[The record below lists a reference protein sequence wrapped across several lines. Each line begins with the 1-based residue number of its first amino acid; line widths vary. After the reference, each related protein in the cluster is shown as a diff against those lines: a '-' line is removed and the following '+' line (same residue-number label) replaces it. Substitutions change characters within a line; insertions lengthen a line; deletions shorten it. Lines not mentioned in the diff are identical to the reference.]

1 MPKKIESNEE
11 STALLPDNTEK
22 NNDLIV
28 LEQELL
34 KKQKELIAFE
44 KELSIKNENLKDLE
58 KLRDNLEHAFKLKDA
73 ELNKEKERIITL
85 KSKDIAEKE
94 TKIKELS
101 LQINNLNNKI
111 QELNIKSASK
121 QKDIVLELESYK
133 ASQLEE
139 INKNLHQVLTTELK
153 TISQNSKDLFSNLSS
168 NLNLNLKN
176 LNAEYEKLIE
186 TYDRLAKTK
195 IEQND
200 VIRKELLKNIEDFEK
215 KSQEYYDLEI
225 TKKSLSQKEASLN
238 RKETLFENILQK
250 RVEETQITL
259 VTTLNAYKSEIEKL
273 KSKFEEVFH
282 EKQTLVVENQTLRS
296 TGVQSLE
303 QELNQIRERNA
314 ELEQKYKA
322 FTSID
327 FNQLKSKANRVDEL
341 MKLNNE
347 LIERESQS
355 NVMVQRLKADKEQ
368 SIRLAYENEL
378 LKTDISLNKTYLTRI
393 KDELE
398 SLRSRVD
405 DASKGT
411 IASET
416 IETPYKEFTTY
427 VQDDGI
433 NLNEITWLDNII
445 QKCKESGYSFSKRLV
460 YSFHTSLKTSS
471 ISPLTVLAGISGTG
485 KSKLP
490 QLYSRFGGL
499 YFLSLPVQPDWDSP
513 QSLFGY
519 FNSIEKRFNATSL
532 LRVMVSFQKDKNDS
546 EKIFDLSDRV
556 LLVLLDEMNLA
567 HVELYFAD
575 LLSKLE
581 EQRGDNKSQ
590 KFEIDLGA
598 SMPKYDIKLTKNIL
612 WSGTMNE
619 DETTKALSD
628 KVVDRGNILSFP
640 RPQKFMRYI
649 NKELS
654 QRSPMIKRELWET
667 WNSIKLKP
675 SMTTEISQ
683 IIDIYSDAVMQINL
697 ALRFANRALGHRVWQ
712 SIENYIFSHPIV
724 IKENDN
730 LEKLKLAL
738 KFAFEEA
745 IVLKVVPK
753 LRGIELEKEML
764 KNCLNPIKEII
775 DKHANGLLDDFDIAL
790 NNQYSPTN
798 TFIWDSAKYL
808 EIEFADK

>member
-433 NLNEITWLDNII
+433 NHNEITWLDNII

-764 KNCLNPIKEII
+764 KNCLNPIREII

>member
-471 ISPLTVLAGISGTG
+471 ISPLTVMAGISGTG

-764 KNCLNPIKEII
+764 KNCLNPIREII

>member
-11 STALLPDNTEK
+11 SIALLPDNTEK

-94 TKIKELS
+94 TKIKELT

-225 TKKSLSQKEASLN
+225 TKKSLSQKEASLI
-238 RKETLFENILQK
+238 RKETLFESILQR

-273 KSKFEEVFH
+273 KAKFEEVFH

-314 ELEQKYKA
+314 ELEQKYRA

-347 LIERESQS
+347 LIEREAQS

-433 NLNEITWLDNII
+433 NHNEITWLDNII

-471 ISPLTVLAGISGTG
+471 ISPLTVMAGISGTG

-598 SMPKYDIKLTKNIL
+598 SMPKYEIKLTKNIL

-640 RPQKFMRYI
+640 RPQRFMRYI
-649 NKELS
+649 NKELA

-667 WNSIKLKP
+667 WSAIKLKP
-675 SMTTEISQ
+675 NMTTEISQ
-683 IIDIYSDAVMQINL
+683 IIDMYSDAVMQINL

-724 IKENDN
+724 INEKDN

-753 LRGIELEKEML
+753 LRGIELEKEMV
-764 KNCLNPIKEII
+764 KNCLIPIREII
-775 DKHANGLLDDFDIAL
+775 DKHANGLIDDFDLAI

>member
-1 MPKKIESNEE
+1 M
-11 STALLPDNTEK
+11 
-22 NNDLIV
+22 
-28 LEQELL
+28 
-34 KKQKELIAFE
+34 
-44 KELSIKNENLKDLE
+44 
-58 KLRDNLEHAFKLKDA
+58 
-73 ELNKEKERIITL
+73 
-85 KSKDIAEKE
+85 
-94 TKIKELS
+94 
-101 LQINNLNNKI
+101 
-111 QELNIKSASK
+111 
-121 QKDIVLELESYK
+121 
-133 ASQLEE
+133 
-139 INKNLHQVLTTELK
+139 
-153 TISQNSKDLFSNLSS
+153 
-168 NLNLNLKN
+168 
-176 LNAEYEKLIE
+176 
-186 TYDRLAKTK
+186 
-195 IEQND
+195 
-200 VIRKELLKNIEDFEK
+200 
-215 KSQEYYDLEI
+215 
-225 TKKSLSQKEASLN
+225 
-238 RKETLFENILQK
+238 
-250 RVEETQITL
+250 
-259 VTTLNAYKSEIEKL
+259 
-273 KSKFEEVFH
+273 
-282 EKQTLVVENQTLRS
+282 ENQTLRS

-433 NLNEITWLDNII
+433 NHNEITWLDNII

-471 ISPLTVLAGISGTG
+471 ISPLTVMAGISGTG

-546 EKIFDLSDRV
+546 EKIFNLSDRV

-598 SMPKYDIKLTKNIL
+598 SMPKYEIKLTKNIL

-649 NKELS
+649 NKELA

-667 WNSIKLKP
+667 WSAIKLN
-675 SMTTEISQ
+675 SNMTTEISQ

-724 IKENDN
+724 IKEKDN

-775 DKHANGLLDDFDIAL
+775 DKHANGLLDDFELAV

>member
-11 STALLPDNTEK
+11 STSLLPDNTEK
-22 NNDLIV
+22 NNDLIM

-34 KKQKELIAFE
+34 KKQKELITFE

-347 LIERESQS
+347 LIEREAQS

-368 SIRLAYENEL
+368 SIRLAYE
-378 LKTDISLNKTYLTRI
+378 
-393 KDELE
+393 
-398 SLRSRVD
+398 
-405 DASKGT
+405 
-411 IASET
+411 
-416 IETPYKEFTTY
+416 
-427 VQDDGI
+427 
-433 NLNEITWLDNII
+433 
-445 QKCKESGYSFSKRLV
+445 
-460 YSFHTSLKTSS
+460 
-471 ISPLTVLAGISGTG
+471 
-485 KSKLP
+485 
-490 QLYSRFGGL
+490 
-499 YFLSLPVQPDWDSP
+499 
-513 QSLFGY
+513 
-519 FNSIEKRFNATSL
+519 
-532 LRVMVSFQKDKNDS
+532 
-546 EKIFDLSDRV
+546 
-556 LLVLLDEMNLA
+556 MN
-567 HVELYFAD
+567 F
-575 LLSKLE
+575 
-581 EQRGDNKSQ
+581 
-590 KFEIDLGA
+590 
-598 SMPKYDIKLTKNIL
+598 
-612 WSGTMNE
+612 
-619 DETTKALSD
+619 
-628 KVVDRGNILSFP
+628 
-640 RPQKFMRYI
+640 
-649 NKELS
+649 
-654 QRSPMIKRELWET
+654 
-667 WNSIKLKP
+667 
-675 SMTTEISQ
+675 
-683 IIDIYSDAVMQINL
+683 
-697 ALRFANRALGHRVWQ
+697 
-712 SIENYIFSHPIV
+712 
-724 IKENDN
+724 
-730 LEKLKLAL
+730 
-738 KFAFEEA
+738 
-745 IVLKVVPK
+745 
-753 LRGIELEKEML
+753 
-764 KNCLNPIKEII
+764 
-775 DKHANGLLDDFDIAL
+775 
-790 NNQYSPTN
+790 
-798 TFIWDSAKYL
+798 
-808 EIEFADK
+808 

>member
-11 STALLPDNTEK
+11 SIALLPDNTEK

-94 TKIKELS
+94 TKIKELT

-225 TKKSLSQKEASLN
+225 TKKSLSQKEASLI
-238 RKETLFENILQK
+238 RKETLFENILQR

-273 KSKFEEVFH
+273 KAKFEEVFH

-314 ELEQKYKA
+314 ELEQKYRA

-347 LIERESQS
+347 LIEREAQS

-433 NLNEITWLDNII
+433 NHNEITWLDNII

-471 ISPLTVLAGISGTG
+471 ISPLTVMAGISGTG

-598 SMPKYDIKLTKNIL
+598 SMPKYEIKLTKNIL

-640 RPQKFMRYI
+640 RPQRFMRYI
-649 NKELS
+649 NKELA

-667 WNSIKLKP
+667 WSAIKLKP
-675 SMTTEISQ
+675 NMTTEISQ
-683 IIDIYSDAVMQINL
+683 IIDMYSDAVMQINL

-724 IKENDN
+724 INEKDN

-753 LRGIELEKEML
+753 LRGIELEKEMV
-764 KNCLNPIKEII
+764 KNCLIPIREII
-775 DKHANGLLDDFDIAL
+775 DKHANGLIDDFDLAI

>member
-11 STALLPDNTEK
+11 SIALLPDNTEK

-94 TKIKELS
+94 TKIKELT

-225 TKKSLSQKEASLN
+225 TKKSLSQKEASLI
-238 RKETLFENILQK
+238 RKETLFENILQR

-273 KSKFEEVFH
+273 KAKFEEVFH

-314 ELEQKYKA
+314 ELEQKYRA

-347 LIERESQS
+347 LIEREAQS

-433 NLNEITWLDNII
+433 NHNEITWLDNII

-471 ISPLTVLAGISGTG
+471 ISPLTVMAGISGTG

-598 SMPKYDIKLTKNIL
+598 SMPKYEIKLTKNIL

-640 RPQKFMRYI
+640 RPQRFMRYI
-649 NKELS
+649 NKELA

-667 WNSIKLKP
+667 WSAIKLKP
-675 SMTTEISQ
+675 NMTTEISQ
-683 IIDIYSDAVMQINL
+683 IIDMYSDAVMQINL

-724 IKENDN
+724 INEKDN

-764 KNCLNPIKEII
+764 KNCLIPIREII
-775 DKHANGLLDDFDIAL
+775 DKHANGLIDDFDLAI